1 MGIIFDINQLQY
13 LMDMLTQRNNNQTAR
28 VNIET
33 KDMAANFVANVF
45 AWMGIALAITAF
57 TAWYFASNENLINSL
72 FNPETGMTTLGWVV
86 MLAPLGFVLAMS
98 MGFQRFSAGTLTL
111 LFGVFSVLMGAS
123 LSFIL
128 LIYTSASIFQTFAV
142 TAGMFAIMSFVGYTT
157 KTDLTKFGS
166 LMMMGLIGIIIASVV
181 NMFMR
186 SEAFDYIISF
196 IGVLVF
202 TGLTAY
208 DVQKL
213 KRIGAGIQY
222 GSEPARKLVIMG
234 ALSLY
239 LDFINLFLFLL
250 RFLGNRR

>member
-1 MGIIFDINQLQY
+1 
-13 LMDMLTQRNNNQTAR
+13 MLTDRKYNQ
-28 VNIET
+28 VSGINIEA
-33 KDMAANFVANVF
+33 KDLAKNFMANVF
-45 AWMGIALAITAF
+45 AWMGIALALTAF
-57 TAWYFASNENLINSL
+57 TAYTFASSENLIYSL
-72 FNPETGMTTLGWVV
+72 INPETGGMSILGWIV
-86 MLAPLGFVLAMS
+86 MLAPFGFVLAMG
-98 MGFQRFSAGTLTL
+98 MGFQRFSVGTLML
-111 LFGVFSVLMGAS
+111 LFGVFSILMGAS
-123 LSFIL
+123 LSFVL
-128 LIYTSASIFQTFAV
+128 LIYTTASIFKTFVV
-142 TAGMFAIMSFVGYTT
+142 TAGMFGLMSILGYTT

-166 LMMMGLIGIIIASVV
+166 LMMMGLIGIIIASLV
-181 NMFMR
+181 NMFMQ
-186 SEAFDYIISF
+186 SETFDYIISF

-250 RFLGNRR
+250 RFLGDRK

>member
-1 MGIIFDINQLQY
+1 MFTD
-13 LMDMLTQRNNNQTAR
+13 RNYNSTMQTS
-28 VNIET
+28 VET
-33 KDMAANFVANVF
+33 KDLVKNFVASVF

-57 TAWYFASNENLINSL
+57 TAYYFASSENLIFSL
-72 FNPETGMTTLGWVV
+72 INPETGGMTILGWVV
-86 MLAPLGFVLAMS
+86 MLAPIGFVLAMS
-98 MGFQRFSAGTLTL
+98 AGFQRFSVGTLTL
-111 LFGVFSVLMGAS
+111 LFGVFSILMGAS

-128 LIYTSASIFQTFAV
+128 LIYTSASIFKTFAV
-142 TAGMFAIMSFVGYTT
+142 TAGMFGIMSFVGYTT

-181 NMFMR
+181 NMFMH
-186 SEAFDYIISF
+186 SGTFDYIISF

-222 GSEPARKLVIMG
+222 GSQPAKKLVIMG

-250 RFLGNRR
+250 RFLGDRK